1 MPKTNIEKLLSTKKS
16 NIEDKFI
23 TYQRGI
29 SGTWLL
35 NSSKTKETKTHLT
48 VVHNKKQEIDKI
60 MSFSSNSPN
69 FRQVD
74 HNT

>member
-60 MSFSSNSPN
+60 MSFSSKLATLQILD
-69 FRQVD
+69 R
-74 HNT
+74 